1 MSGRT
6 HDTRTQAVKSLP
18 ARPHSAGRRVR
29 EEPRHTL
36 TGGQI
41 SAGQTALGRSP
52 SGRSHDTRSQAVKS
66 LPARPHSA
74 GRRVREEPRHTLTGG
89 HIAAG
94 QTAQVAV
101 WLTGGQIPAGQT
113 ALGRSPCQGGAA
125 THVHRRSNPCRPDRT
140 RQVAVSGRSRDTR
153 YTGGQIPAGQTALG
167 RSPCQGGAATHAHR
181 RSNPCRPDRTRQVA
195 VSGRSRDT
203 RTQAVKSLPARPH
216 SAGRRVRE
224 EPRHTYTGG
233 QIPAGQ
239 TALGRSPCQGGAAT
253 HVHRRSNPCRPDR
266 TRQVAVSGRSRDTRT
281 QAVKSLPARP
291 HSAGRRVREEPRHT
305 YTGGQIPA
313 GQTALGRSPCQ
324 GGAATHGQIP
334 AGQTALAQAHRRS
347 NPCRPDRTRQVAVSG
362 RSRDT
367 RSNPCRPDR
376 TGRSNATHLT
386 GGQIPAGQ
394 TTLGRSPCQGGAATH
409 LHRRSNPCRPDHTRQ
424 VAVSGRSRDT
434 LTQAVKSLPA
444 RSHSAGRR
452 VREEPR
458 HTYTGGSLPARPHR
472 SPCHYTGGQIP
483 AGQTALGRSPCQG
496 GAATHA
502 RSNPC
507 RPDHTRQ
514 VTVSGRS
521 RDTDTHV
528 ANPVGQITLIKYC
541 KLTSLDASSSKELYI
556 TTTTTLS

>member
-1 MSGRT
+1 MSQTYRSGQTTLSKWLCQEGPTIHVHRRSNPCRPARTRQVDVSGRT

-29 EEPRHTL
+29 EELRHTL
-36 TGGQI
+36 T
-41 SAGQTALGRSP
+41 S
-52 SGRSHDTRSQAVKS
+52 
-66 LPARPHSA
+66 
-74 GRRVREEPRHTLTGG
+74 
-89 HIAAG
+89 
-94 QTAQVAV
+94 
-101 WLTGGQIPAGQT
+101 GQIPAGQT

-153 YTGGQIPAGQTALG
+153 TQVVKSLPARPHSAGRRVREEPRHTLTGGQIPAGQTALG
-167 RSPCQGGAATHAHR
+167 RSPCQGGAATHVHR
-181 RSNPCRPDRTRQVA
+181 RSNPCRPDRTLQVA

-324 GGAATHGQIP
+324 GGAATHV
-334 AGQTALAQAHRRS
+334 HRRS
-347 NPCRPDRTRQVAVSG
+347 NPCW
-362 RSRDT
+362 
-367 RSNPCRPDR
+367 
-376 TGRSNATHLT
+376 
-386 GGQIPAGQ
+386 
-394 TTLGRSPCQGGAATH
+394 
-409 LHRRSNPCRPDHTRQ
+409 PDHTRQ
-424 VAVSGRSRDT
+424 VAVSGRS
-434 LTQAVKSLPA
+434 
-444 RSHSAGRR
+444 H
-452 VREEPR
+452 
-458 HTYTGGSLPARPHR
+458 
-472 SPCHYTGGQIP
+472 
-483 AGQTALGRSPCQG
+483 
-496 GAATHA
+496 
-502 RSNPC
+502 
-507 RPDHTRQ
+507 
-514 VTVSGRS
+514 
-521 RDTDTHV
+521 DTDAHV

-541 KLTSLDASSSKELYI
+541 KLTSLDASSTKELYI